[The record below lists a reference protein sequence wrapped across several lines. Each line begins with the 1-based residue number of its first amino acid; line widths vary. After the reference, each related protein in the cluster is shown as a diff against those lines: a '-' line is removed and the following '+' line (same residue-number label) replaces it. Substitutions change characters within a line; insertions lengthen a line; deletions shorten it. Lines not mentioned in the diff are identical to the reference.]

1 MTLIML
7 RTYCGCGLV
16 GDNGTGRGEGGTS
29 GPCRGDEA
37 DSCVAVAEK
46 LPSYARPFG
55 FTQGKLVEGG
65 RRSMKLLLALSQHFR
80 SGAGSRCSV
89 LITALSVGYVDH
101 PGTFR

>member
-55 FTQGKLVEGG
+55 FAQGKLVEGNCPYMNPPACPKSAFPFG
-65 RRSMKLLLALSQHFR
+65 GGFSLFSANSSAFCGLR
-80 SGAGSRCSV
+80 
-89 LITALSVGYVDH
+89 
-101 PGTFR
+101 